1 MQCDG
6 AKAQQP
12 RQMRQRPVV
21 IGLTG
26 PIASGKS
33 TVAEL
38 LRERGAEIVDAD
50 RVYRS
55 LLVPGS
61 EMAHRIVARFGPSII
76 AANGGIDRSTLGD
89 LVFQDPQAL
98 ADLDHITHP
107 TVVDE
112 IRNVI
117 DRSTAPVVVVEAIK
131 LGQSGL
137 ASDIDLLW
145 LVTADEASRLERL
158 MKRTGMDETKAR
170 VRIAAASGRVPEGTR
185 VDLSI
190 DNSGDIGATLRT
202 VDDAWQALLADK
214 TDTRQNL
221 IASGKR
227 RLRER

>member
-6 AKAQQP
+6 ANAQQP
-12 RQMRQRPVV
+12 LQTRQRPVV

-33 TVAEL
+33 TIADY
-38 LRERGAEIVDAD
+38 LRERGADIVDAD

-61 EMAHRIVARFGPSII
+61 EMVRRIVARFGPGVV
-76 AANGGIDRSTLGD
+76 AANGEIDRSTLGD
-89 LVFQDPQAL
+89 LVFEDAQAL

-107 TVVDE
+107 PVVDE

-137 ASDIDLLW
+137 ASDIDSLW
-145 LVTADEASRLERL
+145 LVTADEASRRERL

-170 VRIAAASGRVPEGTR
+170 ARIAAASGSVPEGTR

-190 DNSGDIGATLRT
+190 DNSGDIGATLRA
-202 VDDAWQALLADK
+202 VEDAWQALLTDK
-214 TDTRQNL
+214 TDIRQNRK
-221 IASGKR
+221 AFRQEEPS
-227 RLRER
+227 